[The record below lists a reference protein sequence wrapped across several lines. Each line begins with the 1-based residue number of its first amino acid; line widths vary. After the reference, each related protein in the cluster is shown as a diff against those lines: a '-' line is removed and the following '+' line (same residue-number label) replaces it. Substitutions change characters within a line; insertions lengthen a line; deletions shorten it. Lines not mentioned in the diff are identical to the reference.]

1 MFWKICLLTLV
12 LLAVTLQLSA
22 IFDNDEIF
30 QRGVNAYQER
40 NYELALQSFLHL
52 TEEGVVNAKLYY
64 NIGNTYFRLDN
75 IGHAILYYKK
85 GLRLEPYNQT
95 LQNNLR
101 YSLSLTQD
109 RQVIEETN
117 PILRIVDQIVF
128 TLPLNTLFIIILALF
143 ILVVLIINVI
153 IILFS
158 GKEKTIPLFILTI
171 IIFLLLISGGITY
184 YRWQHLHNDSEAV
197 LTASS
202 TTGFSG
208 PADDYESIF
217 RIHEGMIFRIN
228 MTQNG
233 WSQITLPSGII
244 GWIRND
250 TFQRVHIEV

>member
-1 MFWKICLLTLV
+1 MFWKISLLTLV
-12 LLAVTLQLSA
+12 LLAATFQLPA

-52 TEEGVVNAKLYY
+52 TEEGIVNAKLYY

-85 GLRLEPYNQT
+85 GLRLEPYNQS

-109 RQVIEETN
+109 RQVIEDPN
-117 PILRIVDQIVF
+117 PFLSIVNDIVF
-128 TLPLNTLFIIILALF
+128 SLPLNWLFTISLVLF
-143 ILVVLIINVI
+143 ALVVLIINVMI
-153 IILFS
+153 IYFPRR
-158 GKEKTIPLFILTI
+158 EKTIPLFVI
-171 IIFLLLISGGITY
+171 IMVIFLLLISGAITY
-184 YRWQHLHNDSEAV
+184 YRWQHLHDDSEAV
-197 LTASS
+197 LVTTS
-202 TTGFSG
+202 TSGQSG

-217 RIHEGMIFRIN
+217 RIHEGMIFRVN
-228 MTQNG
+228 TTQNG
-233 WSQITLPSGII
+233 WSQITLPSGIT

-250 TFQRVHIEV
+250 TFKRIQIAL